1 MSIQVSPS
9 PISDLTSAVLDR
21 DAYLTGLLNYVV
33 LTRSVA
39 SRQDVWLQELRD
51 RAALWVR
58 QSTLPTTRDEEWRFT
73 DLSSLR
79 QVEFNVETPPIASR
93 QIDITPL
100 ILPEAVHSRLVFVN
114 GVYAPELSAVA
125 GLPDGVVV
133 SNLAGLP
140 VLTRS
145 RVREYLACA
154 SGSQEVFTALNTTG
168 MSDVAVV
175 WVAKNVVVETPIHLL
190 FISAAGETPTLCFPR
205 CLVVAE
211 SGSRLC
217 LVEEYMNRQ
226 DEQRIGTDVTDELT
240 VERRDRASA
249 ISRTFTVA
257 QEAKNAKEEVYF
269 TNAVTEIW
277 LEDNAQVSHVRVQQD
292 GESAFHVGKSVIS
305 QGRYSRYICNA
316 MTFGGKLSRH
326 NLEIL
331 QTGEQTE
338 TTLNGLTMIGGNQ
351 LADTHSTIALNYPH
365 GTSRQLHKCIVGDR
379 AHSVFN
385 GKIFVPKPAQ
395 LTDATQMNRN
405 LLLSSKARVD
415 TKPQLEITADNVKCA
430 HGATVSQLEDDEIF
444 YLQSRG
450 IDENDARNLLINA
463 FATEIINQIPVPS
476 LRERLTKFVNC

>member
-9 PISDLTSAVLDR
+9 PISDFTSAVLDR
-21 DAYLTGLLNYVV
+21 DTYLTGLLNHIVET
-33 LTRSVA
+33 LHA
-39 SRQDVWLQELRD
+39 KFLQDWLQELRD

-58 QSTLPTTRDEEWRFT
+58 QSTLPTTRHEEWRFT

-79 QVEFNVETPPIASR
+79 QVQFNVETPSIASR
-93 QIDITPL
+93 QIDIASL

-140 VLTRS
+140 VETLHATSLHS
-145 RVREYLACA
+145 RVREYLACT

-190 FISAAGETPTLCFPR
+190 FISAGETPTLCSPR

-211 SGSRLC
+211 SGSQVSF
-217 LVEEYMNRQ
+217 VEEYTNRRGA
-226 DEQRIGTDVTDELT
+226 ENTE
-240 VERRDRASA
+240 S
-249 ISRTFTVA
+249 
-257 QEAKNAKEEVYF
+257 VYF

-292 GESAFHVGKSVIS
+292 GESAFHVGKSAIS

-316 MTFGGKLSRH
+316 ITFGGKLSRH

-351 LADTHSTIALNYPH
+351 LGDTHSTIALNYPH

-463 FATEIINQIPVPS
+463 FAAEIINQIPVPS
-476 LRERLTKFVNC
+476 LRERLTQFVDC

>member
-9 PISDLTSAVLDR
+9 AIPDSTSAVLDR
-21 DAYLTGLLNYVV
+21 DTYLSGLLNHLVE
-33 LTRSVA
+33 TRSVA
-39 SRQDVWLQELRD
+39 SLQDVWLQELRD

-58 QSTLPTTRDEEWRFT
+58 QSTLPTTRDEEWRLT

-79 QVEFNVETPPIASR
+79 QVQFNLETRSVASL
-93 QIDITPL
+93 QIDIAPL
-100 ILPEAVHSRLVFVN
+100 TLPEAAHSRLVFVN

-133 SNLAGLP
+133 SNLPGLP
-140 VLTRS
+140 VETRLIASLHS

-154 SGSQEVFTALNTTG
+154 PGGQEVFTALNTTG

-190 FISAAGETPTLCFPR
+190 FISAAGETPTLCSPR

-217 LVEEYMNRQ
+217 LVEEYTNRQ
-226 DEQRIGTDVTDELT
+226 
-240 VERRDRASA
+240 A
-249 ISRTFTVA
+249 
-257 QEAKNAKEEVYF
+257 AKNAKEEVYF

-277 LEDNAQVSHVRVQQD
+277 LEDNAQVTHTRVQQD
-292 GESAFHVGKSVIS
+292 GASAFHVGKSAIS
-305 QGRYSRYICNA
+305 QGRYSRYMCHAIA
-316 MTFGGKLSRH
+316 LGGKLSRH

-351 LADTHSTIALNYPH
+351 LADTHSEIALNYPQ

-395 LTDATQMNRN
+395 LTNATQLNRN

-450 IDENDARNLLINA
+450 INENDARNLLINA
-463 FATEIINQIPVPS
+463 FAAEIINQIPVLS
-476 LRERLTKFVNC
+476 LRERLTQLVSS

>member
-33 LTRSVA
+33 ETLHATSQ
-39 SRQDVWLQELRD
+39 QDVWLQELRD

-93 QIDITPL
+93 QIDIAPL

-140 VLTRS
+140 VETRLIASLHS
-145 RVREYLACA
+145 RVREYLACT

-211 SGSRLC
+211 SGSQVS
-217 LVEEYMNRQ
+217 LVEEFTNR
-226 DEQRIGTDVTDELT
+226 RG
-240 VERRDRASA
+240 ASA
-249 ISRTFTVA
+249 NDGFPDRGDWRRAENT
-257 QEAKNAKEEVYF
+257 EGVYF

-292 GESAFHVGKSVIS
+292 GESAFHVGKSAIS

-316 MTFGGKLSRH
+316 IALGGKLSRH

-351 LADTHSTIALNYPH
+351 LGDTHSTIALNYPH

-395 LTDATQMNRN
+395 LTDATQLNRN

-450 IDENDARNLLINA
+450 IDEHDARNLLINA
-463 FATEIINQIPVPS
+463 FAAEIINQIPVPS
-476 LRERLTKFVNC
+476 LRERLTKLVSS